1 MINFAPNQRINNFN
15 SIKCGRTG
23 QKTLH
28 QLRRLKAVNP
38 TINKTSFGSITV
50 DGESYDHDIIITLDG
65 IVKKRKKKLSKAVYG
80 TSHKISLDEIR
91 YTYQDMS
98 EGIVIGSGQHGIAE
112 LSNEAS
118 QYLNNNNCQVV
129 LRPTPEAIQEWNK
142 SKGRWI
148 GLFHITC

>member
-1 MINFAPNQRINNFN
+1 M
-15 SIKCGRTG
+15 
-23 QKTLH
+23 
-28 QLRRLKAVNP
+28 NP

-50 DGESYDHDIIITLDG
+50 KGESYDHDIIITLDG

-91 YTYQDMS
+91 YTYQDKS

-112 LSNEAS
+112 LSNEAGVF
-118 QYLNNNNCQVV
+118 LNNNNCQVV
-129 LRPTPEAIQEWNK
+129 LKPTPEAIQEWNK
-142 SKGRWI
+142 YEGRWI